1 MEPKEKPRLVM
12 ATWVTG
18 EPFAYQCSYCRK
30 VFLLPEDREPKNA
43 AIELLAAFQE
53 HLGEEHANE
62 ATN

>member
-1 MEPKEKPRLVM
+1 MEPKEKPRLVE

-18 EPFAYQCSYCRK
+18 EPFAYLCSRCRQ
-30 VFLLPEDREPKNA
+30 VFLLPEDPDPKNA